1 MRSFADLN
9 SGDLVHLLH
18 LILIL
23 AVIYFF
29 RRVLKR
35 PFIRLFHWK
44 YFTSE
49 NRPKHKKER

>member
-1 MRSFADLN
+1 MKAFADLN

-18 LILIL
+18 LILIP

-49 NRPKHKKER
+49 NRPKRKKER